1 MGEVVA
7 TIRIMPESPDID
19 MSKLKNKIRSSIPES
34 AELYKIEE
42 EPVAFGLIALNIM
55 VIVDDAA
62 GGTENVE
69 ENLSKIEGVSNIEV
83 TDLTWIG
90 G

>member
-7 TIRIMPESPDID
+7 TIKLMPESPDVD
-19 MSKLKNKIRSSIPES
+19 MSKLKAKIQSSIPKD

-42 EPVAFGLIALNIM
+42 EPVAFGLIALNVM
-55 VIVDDAA
+55 VVVDDAA

-69 ENLSKIEGVSNIEV
+69 NNLSKIEGISNIEV
-83 TDLTWIG
+83 TDLRRLI
-90 G
+90 

>member
-1 MGEVVA
+1 MGEVLA
-7 TIRIMPESPDID
+7 TIKIMPESPEID
-19 MSKLKNKIRSSIPES
+19 MSKLKNEIQSSIPKS

-42 EPVAFGLIALNIM
+42 EPVAFGLIALKIM

-69 ENLSKIEGVSNIEV
+69 KNLSKIEGVSNIEV
-83 TDLTWIG
+83 TDLRRLI
-90 G
+90 